1 MYSSVIAV
9 VTSSCLW
16 RRWPLVCCT
25 ASCVLFIAGLLS
37 AQANTH
43 SEPLGRL
50 PEDERTRGSS
60 VPPATFRFDKQMA
73 DPRPQGLV
81 CEFTPMWFLY
91 VCLPKIQIF
100 IKTAS
105 MLECTMFSTPEQS
118 FSSYMSKGTR
128 RGTVAVRTGL
138 SSISPCCRKTL
149 CQKDLQGDEVCFGFY
164 FRAQSVAVGKAWLGH
179 MKPAHHTA
187 LTVGK

>member
-1 MYSSVIAV
+1 M
-9 VTSSCLW
+9 
-16 RRWPLVCCT
+16 
-25 ASCVLFIAGLLS
+25 
-37 AQANTH
+37 
-43 SEPLGRL
+43 
-50 PEDERTRGSS
+50 
-60 VPPATFRFDKQMA
+60 
-73 DPRPQGLV
+73 PRPIHIQSHLEGFRRMSVHEALLCPQPHFALISKWQTPPPTQGLV

-187 LTVGK
+187 LIVGK